1 MNQSPEAPLP
11 ADPPNQTRRWWLIL
25 LLVLFAIMAGILFLQ
40 RDDGLQQAVEAQGGH
55 YYEFDSNPFLT
66 RYIVQLLNRRPTR
79 LHWIHFFDGGVDDEW
94 LIEHADE
101 INDRPN
107 LLLTLRDP
115 AISDAG
121 LAPLASAD
129 VFMYDLQ
136 GSSVTDASLNKLPP
150 SLQYLNVARTNVT
163 DAGVQQ
169 LVSVP
174 TGLTI
179 DGRQLTE
186 NSASTF
192 TTRSFFNSLQIL
204 DATNESIEHLSQ
216 ISVRHELV
224 IQGSGV
230 TSESLP
236 AFKKMPK
243 PQRLVLIDV
252 SLADKE
258 LDELRTYFRGSQFEL
273 TNWSDFENQ
282 QRQAAKNSVRR

>member
-1 MNQSPEAPLP
+1 
-11 ADPPNQTRRWWLIL
+11 
-25 LLVLFAIMAGILFLQ
+25 MAGILFLQ
-40 RDDGLQQAVEAQGGH
+40 RDDGLQQAVEVQGGH
-55 YYEFDSNPFLT
+55 YYEFDSNSVLS
-66 RYIVQLLNRRPTR
+66 RIVVQLINRRSTR
-79 LHWIHFFDGGVDDEW
+79 LHWIHFFDGGVDDGW

-121 LAPLASAD
+121 LAPLAGAD